1 MGSERPAYMKKI
13 KSMQALAPVA
23 YWDFIDSPII
33 LTFVKYLRPFT
44 VSIIKRYKIL
54 YTYIIIY
61 VPLILYKLFNFIMIN
76 FQLIAKLFGIYEFLP
91 ENDVWRR
98 LGNKLCSFVFQNTCA
113 YFIQEVMGVDFKQ
126 FNTSLVPLFT
136 GHASSG
142 SSLKSLWH
150 YGQQIHSGGFF
161 KYDYYNSWENRRRHG
176 ADTPPQ
182 YKVANV
188 DCKVALYYIKNDRL
202 TSDIDVLLW
211 IMSLRGARVSSR
223 STTSVTRRAQH
234 PSL

>member
-1 MGSERPAYMKKI
+1 
-13 KSMQALAPVA
+13 
-23 YWDFIDSPII
+23 
-33 LTFVKYLRPFT
+33 
-44 VSIIKRYKIL
+44 
-54 YTYIIIY
+54 
-61 VPLILYKLFNFIMIN
+61 MIN

-142 SSLKSLWH
+142 SSVKSLWH

-188 DCKVALYYIKNDRL
+188 DCKVALYYSKNDRL
-202 TSDIDVLLW
+202 TSDIDVVRLRDTLPNVVLDYLIPDPLYNHVNFIW
-211 IMSLRGARVSSR
+211 GNDVKTVINDRMVEIMRKVDNGEL
-223 STTSVTRRAQH
+223 
-234 PSL
+234 